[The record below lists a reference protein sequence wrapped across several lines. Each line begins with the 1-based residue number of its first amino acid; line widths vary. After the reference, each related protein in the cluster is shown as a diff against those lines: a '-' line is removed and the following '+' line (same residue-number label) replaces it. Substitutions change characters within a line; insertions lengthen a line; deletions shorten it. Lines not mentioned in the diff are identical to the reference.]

1 MKYSKVSVLVLGV
14 LIVMSSYATST
25 LVASKNT
32 FFNCVETTSS
42 GVILSTEADKEAI
55 IQKEAVKLLL
65 LEGIESKSCGNQ
77 RPLLKSS
84 ESIKA
89 FESIEKEFFSKKGD
103 YQRFVSIKSSSTKV
117 VVEVKTKNL
126 SEYLIEQGIIKK
138 LSNGF

>member
-103 YQRFVSIKSSSTKV
+103 YQGFVSIKSSSTKV

>member
-42 GVILSTEADKEAI
+42 GVILSTEADKEAR

>member
-42 GVILSTEADKEAI
+42 GVILSTEADKEGI

-84 ESIKA
+84 ESVKA

>member
-14 LIVMSSYATST
+14 LIAMSSYATST

>member
-1 MKYSKVSVLVLGV
+1 MKYSRVSSFVLGI
-14 LIVMSSYATST
+14 LIAISSYATST

-32 FFNCVETTSS
+32 FFKCVGTSSS
-42 GVILSTEADKEAI
+42 GVILSTEADKEGI

-84 ESIKA
+84 ESVKA

-103 YQRFVSIKSSSTKV
+103 YQRFVSIKSSSTEV

>member
-42 GVILSTEADKEAI
+42 GVILSTEADKEAR

-84 ESIKA
+84 ESVKA

-103 YQRFVSIKSSSTKV
+103 YQGFVSIKSSSTKV

>member
-1 MKYSKVSVLVLGV
+1 MKYSRVSSFVLGI
-14 LIVMSSYATST
+14 LIAISSYATST

-32 FFNCVETTSS
+32 FFKCVETTSS
-42 GVILSTEADKEAI
+42 GVILSTEADKEGI

-77 RPLLKSS
+77 RPLLKYS
-84 ESIKA
+84 ESVKA

-103 YQRFVSIKSSSTKV
+103 YQRFVSIKSSSTEV

>member
-1 MKYSKVSVLVLGV
+1 MRRSRFSILFLGV
-14 LIVMSSYATST
+14 LIAMSSYATST
-25 LVASKNT
+25 LDATKNI
-32 FFNCVETTSS
+32 FFKCVETTSS
-42 GVILSTEADKEAI
+42 GVILSTEADKVAI

-77 RPLLKSS
+77 RPLLKTS
-84 ESIKA
+84 ESVKA

-103 YQRFVSIKSSSTKV
+103 YQRFVTIKTSSSEV
-117 VVEVKTKNL
+117 IVEVKTKNL

>member
-14 LIVMSSYATST
+14 LIAMSSYATST

-42 GVILSTEADKEAI
+42 GVILSTEADKEAR

-84 ESIKA
+84 ESVKA

-103 YQRFVSIKSSSTKV
+103 YQGFVSIKSSSTKV

>member
-1 MKYSKVSVLVLGV
+1 MKYSKVSVLGLGV
-14 LIVMSSYATST
+14 LIAMSSYATST

-32 FFNCVETTSS
+32 FFKCVETTSS
-42 GVILSTEADKEAI
+42 GVVLSTEVDKGNI
-55 IQKEAVKLLL
+55 IQKEAIRLLL
-65 LEGIESKSCGNQ
+65 SEGIESKSCGNQ
-77 RPLLKSS
+77 GPLLKSS
-84 ESIKA
+84 ESVKA